1 MNRLL
6 SGALLLTVSLSG
18 CSEFEGALT
27 QHSRPVA
34 AVSRYSLD
42 PSHLAA
48 ILAESTIPDSAL
60 TEYWAMQFAQIWGEY
75 VALAEVYVA
84 PDSTQSLDYD
94 RLLEDRRYLAEL
106 IVNRY
111 RDSVVLGDIDYSEE
125 KVREYY
131 QRVQPFTRLDI
142 RRIVIELPADASQT
156 TLDSLFGLGEQVRN
170 ELVGGAD
177 FRDVARRVSS
187 EPAQVRGQLRS
198 YQGHRDFP
206 AVADSVL
213 FAMSPGQIS
222 PLIELEDGLHLYLVE
237 ARRAPT
243 FEQASDQVFE
253 QYEAVQESL
262 RISMAVDSLVGSARR
277 TVLRPAVGYFRAIV
291 STPDM
296 AADRIP
302 DQAQLVR
309 WDGGNLTAGELR
321 RLLRVRSDLVRL
333 FADSTD
339 EELEGYLF
347 RLAEDE
353 ILIAAAAGSG
363 IEIGEAERAWLSEGL
378 ASQLSGIANNY
389 DISHVL
395 VTHPQF
401 DVRTESVAFLS
412 RVLARAARFPR
423 VGEYQV
429 ILDTRYPIVTND
441 RAGALVARQAR
452 ELRRAASA
460 ESTDGVDAPAA
471 QTEDPNAVAEDTH

>member
-156 TLDSLFGLGEQVRN
+156 TLDSLIGLGEQVRN

-277 TVLRPAVGYFRAIV
+277 TVLRPAIGYFRAIV

-353 ILIAAAAGSG
+353 ILIAAATGSG

-441 RAGALVARQAR
+441 RAGALVARQAG

>member
-18 CSEFEGALT
+18 CADFEGALT

-34 AVSRYSLD
+34 SVSRYSLE

-48 ILAESTIPDSAL
+48 ILAQSAMPDSAL
-60 TEYWAMQFAQIWGEY
+60 TEHWAIQFAQIWGEY

-84 PDSTQSLDYD
+84 PDSTQGLEYD
-94 RLLEDRRYLAEL
+94 RLLEDQLYLAQL
-106 IVNRY
+106 SVIRF

-125 KVREYY
+125 DVREYY

-142 RRIVIELPADASQT
+142 RRIVIELPDDASQT
-156 TLDSLFGLGEQVRN
+156 TLDSLFGLGEQVRS

-177 FRDVARRVSS
+177 FRGIARRVSS
-187 EPAQVRGQLRS
+187 EPAQVRGQLLS

-206 AVADSVL
+206 AVADSIL
-213 FAMSPGQIS
+213 FAMSLGQIS
-222 PLIELEDGLHLYLVE
+222 PLIEAEDGLYLYVVE

-243 FEQASDQVFE
+243 FEQVGDQVFE

-262 RISMAVDSLVGSARR
+262 RISTTLDSLFGSARR

-291 STPDM
+291 SDPDLAM
-296 AADRIP
+296 DRIP

-309 WDGGNLTAGELR
+309 WEGGNLTAAELR
-321 RLLRVRSDLVRL
+321 RLLRVRNDLVTL
-333 FADSTD
+333 FAGSTD

-353 ILIAAAAGSG
+353 IFIAAAAGSG
-363 IEIGEAERAWLSEGL
+363 IEIGEADRARLSQAL
-378 ASQLSGIANNY
+378 AFQLSRIAGHY
-389 DISHVL
+389 DISHAL
-395 VTHPQF
+395 VTNPRF
-401 DVRTESVAFLS
+401 DIRTESVFFLS
-412 RVLARAARFPR
+412 RILDRATVIPR
-423 VGEYQV
+423 VGEFRV
-429 ILDTRYPIVTND
+429 ILETRYPIVTD
-441 RAGALVARQAR
+441 ERAGALAARQAR
-452 ELRRAASA
+452 ELRRAVSTK
-460 ESTDGVDAPAA
+460 STDDVDAPVT
-471 QTEDPNAVAEDTH
+471 QTEDPNAIAEDIH